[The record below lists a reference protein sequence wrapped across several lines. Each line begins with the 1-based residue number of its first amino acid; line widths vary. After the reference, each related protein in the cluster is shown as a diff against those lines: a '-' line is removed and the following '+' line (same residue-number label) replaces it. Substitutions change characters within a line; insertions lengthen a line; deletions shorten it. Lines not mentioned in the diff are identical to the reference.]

1 MHSVMRMNLGELTH
15 RGIEIFAASI
25 SLSTF
30 RDQIYY
36 ELISAQNS
44 NQKLFLRTVSKKY
57 HENTKLCFYFRMLLW
72 YQNLRSASFSYHI
85 LLYYYFH
92 KKINIIMMCFIAN

>member
-44 NQKLFLRTVSKKY
+44 NQKLFLRTVSEKY
-57 HENTKLCFYFRMLLW
+57 HENTKL
-72 YQNLRSASFSYHI
+72 
-85 LLYYYFH
+85 
-92 KKINIIMMCFIAN
+92 